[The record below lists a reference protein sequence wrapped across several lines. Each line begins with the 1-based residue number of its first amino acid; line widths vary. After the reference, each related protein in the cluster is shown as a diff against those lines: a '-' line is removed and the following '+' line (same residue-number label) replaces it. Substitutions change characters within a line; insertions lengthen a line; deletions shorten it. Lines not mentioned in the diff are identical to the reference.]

1 MDKVNEGAPED
12 DLPRLICVSGRLE
25 LAVSKILDDVES
37 RPVDAEYV
45 RLLQGV
51 FGDDISGH
59 VFRGYT
65 ILSESRIANVRRK
78 KSFSIHPGR
87 FCPFDM

>member
-1 MDKVNEGAPED
+1 MIFFMDKVNGGAPKD
-12 DLPRLICVSGRLE
+12 DLPRLICISGRVE
-25 LAVSKILDDVES
+25 KAVTRILDDAES

-59 VFRGYT
+59 VYRGYT
-65 ILSESRIANVRRK
+65 ILSESRIANVK
-78 KSFSIHPGR
+78 IFQYSAGSVSSV
-87 FCPFDM
+87 

>member
-1 MDKVNEGAPED
+1 MDKVNGGAPKD
-12 DLPRLICVSGRLE
+12 DLPRLICVSGRVE

-65 ILSESRIANVRRK
+65 ILSESRIANFRREK
-78 KSFSIHPGR
+78 IFQYSSGSVSSV
-87 FCPFDM
+87 